1 MTLELTLS
9 QPPATEAEFHPA
21 SPLELIADAES
32 SSLVSGINKINAAEL
47 TAGQQSSIWSLV
59 RASLG
64 EILKRDYFE
73 GIAAKDAT
81 VYYAENF
88 KGIAIAYNTPFG
100 AYLDIF
106 AVEPKK
112 QKNGIGKKLFAAV
125 VNEMGPGVFL
135 RTRPFRPARGFYE
148 KNMGIPITFK
158 NCDGI
163 VYLGFFKGIPP
174 AKIEGGLKYMQG
186 KGLNYET
193 GALIKATEVIS
204 HFAHGVSE
212 KAANL
217 TKPLPNYFTHN
228 SKPY

>member
-1 MTLELTLS
+1 MNLELALS
-9 QPPATEAEFHPA
+9 QPTAAESGFHPA

-32 SSLVSGINKINAAEL
+32 SSLVPGINKINAAEL
-47 TAGQQSSIWSLV
+47 TAGQKSSIWLLV
-59 RASLG
+59 RESLG
-64 EILKRDYFE
+64 EILKRNYFE

-88 KGIAIAYNTPFG
+88 KGIAIAYGTPSG

-112 QKNGIGKKLFAAV
+112 QKNGIGKRLLTAV

-148 KNMGIPITFK
+148 KNMGIPITFT

-163 VYLGFFKGIPP
+163 GYLGFFKGMPP
-174 AKIEGGLKYMQG
+174 EKIASGLKYMQG

-193 GALIKATEVIS
+193 GALVKATELIS

-217 TKPLPNYFTHN
+217 TKPLPGYFTRN